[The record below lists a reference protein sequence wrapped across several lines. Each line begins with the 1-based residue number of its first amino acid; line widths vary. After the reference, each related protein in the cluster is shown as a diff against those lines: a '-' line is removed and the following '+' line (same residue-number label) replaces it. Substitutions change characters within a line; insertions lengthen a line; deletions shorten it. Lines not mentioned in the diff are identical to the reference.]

1 LVGFV
6 IGFSLVFYLRDW
18 RFALI
23 SVSAIPFLFAAQKKG
38 KGALIAFLAALILGA
53 GFGSIHPS
61 EKKGSV
67 DLTGMVIRTKSD
79 YFLFESG
86 GVRYYIY
93 AKENTREIGDWVE
106 IKGYSSLYSSTEYES
121 RFSFSEYLKS
131 QGVNYSIYVDEISD
145 VFAMPVRFRQKEIS
159 FLENFNPLT
168 GGAIDSLLFGHKDYS
183 NDLIEGAAG
192 IGALYFLSASGVLYG
207 GFLRAIEWLFG
218 LHFEKKKSRMIVFF
232 VALLFLPIL
241 IFKIGVWR
249 VFINRSIYLW
259 ADLKKKDPP
268 NRFISNAIAGLILLF
283 ADRYNALDYG
293 FLIGFGLAFSSS
305 LTNDFLNRFQGR
317 KKKLA
322 HLVFNLLFLFPVLV
336 AGNAIHF
343 FAYAYSFFFLPL
355 IYPFVFIALIS
366 FFTLPY
372 TGFLQGYSKFLLG
385 TVGFVEKVDLALPVG
400 DWGPG
405 IVFVYYGTLSL
416 AFFFLESGF
425 VLTAKKSGILLA
437 TLIVL
442 NALPFYDSVSQEV
455 SFINVG
461 QGDAILIRDGLAT
474 VMIDTGGSLSFDLAR
489 EVDIPFLRKER
500 IFAIDCLIASHG
512 DYDHIGAASSLIDN
526 YWVKKY
532 IDDASDFPLT
542 VGRMKFENL
551 NVFGGSEENEESLVL
566 TLDFMGKK
574 WLFTGDAPSS
584 IETKILQDN
593 PDLNID
599 VLKVGHHGSKS
610 SSSEAF
616 LKAISP
622 EVAIISVGKKNSYGH
637 PDEETLKRFQDLG
650 IPVRRTDMEG
660 TISFAQFSSL
670 W

>member
-1 LVGFV
+1 
-6 IGFSLVFYLRDW
+6 
-18 RFALI
+18 
-23 SVSAIPFLFAAQKKG
+23 
-38 KGALIAFLAALILGA
+38 
-53 GFGSIHPS
+53 
-61 EKKGSV
+61 
-67 DLTGMVIRTKSD
+67 
-79 YFLFESG
+79 
-86 GVRYYIY
+86 
-93 AKENTREIGDWVE
+93 
-106 IKGYSSLYSSTEYES
+106 
-121 RFSFSEYLKS
+121 
-131 QGVNYSIYVDEISD
+131 
-145 VFAMPVRFRQKEIS
+145 
-159 FLENFNPLT
+159 
-168 GGAIDSLLFGHKDYS
+168 
-183 NDLIEGAAG
+183 
-192 IGALYFLSASGVLYG
+192 
-207 GFLRAIEWLFG
+207 
-218 LHFEKKKSRMIVFF
+218 
-232 VALLFLPIL
+232 
-241 IFKIGVWR
+241 
-249 VFINRSIYLW
+249 
-259 ADLKKKDPP
+259 
-268 NRFISNAIAGLILLF
+268 
-283 ADRYNALDYG
+283 
-293 FLIGFGLAFSSS
+293 
-305 LTNDFLNRFQGR
+305 
-317 KKKLA
+317 
-322 HLVFNLLFLFPVLV
+322 
-336 AGNAIHF
+336 
-343 FAYAYSFFFLPL
+343 
-355 IYPFVFIALIS
+355 
-366 FFTLPY
+366 
-372 TGFLQGYSKFLLG
+372 
-385 TVGFVEKVDLALPVG
+385 
-400 DWGPG
+400 
-405 IVFVYYGTLSL
+405 
-416 AFFFLESGF
+416 
-425 VLTAKKSGILLA
+425 
-437 TLIVL
+437 LIVL